1 MSPLLLHPFLV
12 HFPIALFFVEALL
25 LFLGL
30 LKQDGAYE
38 RFASFLFR
46 IGYGFLMV
54 SFLTGLIDSGGLK
67 AMSRGTQ
74 QHFYSATALLI
85 FYTARLIF
93 GRRLRSKPVSNL
105 TGAVIGCVLV
115 AVTAYLGGKLVY
127 S

>member
-1 MSPLLLHPFLV
+1 MSPLPLHPFLV

-46 IGYGFLMV
+46 IGYGFLIV
-54 SFLTGLIDSGGLK
+54 SFLTGLIDSGGLR
-67 AMSRGTQ
+67 AMNRGVQ
-74 QHFYSATALLI
+74 QHFYAAAALLI
-85 FYTARLIF
+85 FYTARLFF
-93 GRRLRSKPVSNL
+93 GWRLRSKPVSNL
-105 TGAVIGCVLV
+105 TGAVIGCAFV
-115 AVTAYLGGKLVY
+115 AATAYLGGKLVY

>member
-1 MSPLLLHPFLV
+1 MSPLPLHPFLV
-12 HFPIALFFVEALL
+12 HFPIALFLVEGLL

-30 LKQDGAYE
+30 LKQDRTYE

-67 AMSRGTQ
+67 AMSRAVQ
-74 QHFYSATALLI
+74 QHFYTATALLI

-93 GRRLRSKPVSNL
+93 GQRLRSKPVSNL
-105 TGAVIGCVLV
+105 TSAVIGCALV
-115 AVTAYLGGKLVY
+115 VATAYLGGKLVY